1 MSRNQVTCAP
11 SPIHGTPS
19 PGAPPPERVFRVG
32 EGIHMEIEQLAAY
45 PLWKIY
51 RARRGWRAAGNAD
64 LVALADAAIERRI
77 AIVGGCA

>member
-1 MSRNQVTCAP
+1 
-11 SPIHGTPS
+11 
-19 PGAPPPERVFRVG
+19 
-32 EGIHMEIEQLAAY
+32 MEIEQLAAY